1 MYLSMIETL
10 PGFEVVT
17 AANVVRKNKKIKS
30 FLSVRLQL
38 QTVQGTLVLQGR
50 RTKDFFFPK
59 EKPKQEI
66 YTHGDILAKE

>member
-17 AANVVRKNKKIKS
+17 AANVVKKIKKIKS
-30 FLSVRLQL
+30 FLSVWFLL
-38 QTVQGTLVLQGR
+38 QTVQGTLVLQVR